1 MGKYVPIPVKS
12 PNQTEN
18 QKNQIET
25 EERSGLKPLPMMR
38 DSPGQFFNNCFFRPP
53 LFFSQTLPS
62 ASTSEKNTT
71 TEPNLTE
78 PKIKVPVSLFV
89 ECRAT
94 EKVKRS

>member
-38 DSPGQFFNNCFFRPP
+38 DSPAQFFNNCFFQATSV
-53 LFFSQTLPS
+53 LFTNAAISVNVRKKHYDGAKFDGS
-62 ASTSEKNTT
+62 KD
-71 TEPNLTE
+71 
-78 PKIKVPVSLFV
+78 
-89 ECRAT
+89 
-94 EKVKRS
+94 